1 MTNDARP
8 AVPTPVNRELC
19 KDATTPVGAGLS
31 YHAWLATLQKRH
43 GVKIRNGRVTFP
55 GMVTNATPCFVFV
68 ERLKFRRDNGWQV
81 RRQWRYKLRLRLV
94 RNAEELQ

>member
-8 AVPTPVNRELC
+8 AVLSPVNRELC

-31 YHAWLATLQKRH
+31 HREWLAGLQKRD
-43 GVKIRNGRVTFP
+43 GVKIRNCRVVFP
-55 GMVTNATPCFVFV
+55 GMVTDATPCFIFV
-68 ERLKFRRDNGWQV
+68 EKLKFRRDNGWQV

-94 RNAEELQ
+94 RNAEELR